1 MFIILMQSGR
11 SLKSEWTGAI
21 CVYAT
26 ESRAYAALDD
36 LIYRSEAMSIPGWK
50 VVPLF

>member
-1 MFIILMQSGR
+1 MWIIKMQSGR
-11 SLKSEWTGAI
+11 SLKSEWSGAI

-26 ESRAYAALDD
+26 EARAYAALDD
-36 LIYRSEAMSIPGWK
+36 LIHRSVAMSIPGWK